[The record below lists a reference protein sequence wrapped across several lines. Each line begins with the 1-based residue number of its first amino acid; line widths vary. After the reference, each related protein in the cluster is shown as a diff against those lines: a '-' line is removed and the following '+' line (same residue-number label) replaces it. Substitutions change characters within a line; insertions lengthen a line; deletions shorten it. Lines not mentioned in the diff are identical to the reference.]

1 MPVDLGDL
9 RGRVTEHG
17 PVAFLVTVG
26 DDGAPHVV
34 SASVALDGDV
44 LRAGCGRTTGAN
56 AQRSPSVTVL
66 WPAPLGAEH
75 CLLVDGTASVGDGEI
90 AVTPVRAVLHR
101 VADAPGDGP
110 TCITIV
116 DRRPGRSSG

>member
-1 MPVDLGDL
+1 MSVPVDLGDL
-9 RGRVTEHG
+9 RDKVAEHG

-34 SASVALDGDV
+34 SASVDLDGDV

-56 AQRSPSVTVL
+56 ATRSPSVTVL
-66 WPAPLGAEH
+66 WPALAGAEY
-75 CLLVDGTASVGDGEI
+75 CLLVDGTAAVADGSI

-110 TCITIV
+110 TCVTVV
-116 DRRPGRSSG
+116 DRRPGR

>member
-1 MPVDLGDL
+1 MSVPVDLADL
-9 RGRVTEHG
+9 RDRVAEHG
-17 PVAFLVTVG
+17 PMAFLVTVG

-34 SASVALDGDV
+34 SASVTLDGDV

-56 AQRSPSVTVL
+56 ASRSPAVTVL
-66 WPAPLGAEH
+66 WPAPAGAEY
-75 CLLVDGTASVGDGEI
+75 CLLVDGTASVADGEI

-110 TCITIV
+110 TCVTVV
-116 DRRPGRSSG
+116 DRRPGR

>member
-1 MPVDLGDL
+1 MSVPVDLADL
-9 RGRVTEHG
+9 REQVTEHG
-17 PVAFLVTVG
+17 PVGFLVTVG

-56 AQRSPSVTVL
+56 ATRSPSVTVL
-66 WPAPLGAEH
+66 WPAAPGAEY
-75 CLLVDGTASVGDGEI
+75 CLLVDGTAAVADGEI

-110 TCITIV
+110 SCVTVV
-116 DRRPGRSSG
+116 DRRPGR

>member
-1 MPVDLGDL
+1 MSVPVDLADL
-9 RGRVTEHG
+9 RDRVTEHG
-17 PVAFLVTVG
+17 PVAFVVTVG

-56 AQRSPSVTVL
+56 ASRSPSITVL
-66 WPAPLGAEH
+66 WPALPGAEY
-75 CLLVDGTASVGDGEI
+75 CLLVDGTAAVADGEI

-110 TCITIV
+110 SCVTVV
-116 DRRPGRSSG
+116 DRRPGR